1 MHHLHVDRVAS
12 GRWPFSLQSA
22 RNWSESFQCQQSND
36 GDLSRVQLPVRGG
49 MIWEIWGSFVEVSC
63 PFNHPPPA
71 TQKTRTC
78 CTGPDEP
85 SSRWLILATTQ
96 ACPGKSSVRLSGR
109 VRGMQQAAGGLVM
122 EATRPKNRR
131 LTSASPRRP
140 SYPGFSRDVSLA
152 LPSAPSRGSSRLFE
166 LKPHRA
172 GPARV
177 EAIATLVSP
186 SPS

>member
-12 GRWPFSLQSA
+12 GRWPFSLHATGRNLFSA
-22 RNWSESFQCQQSND
+22 SNLTMD
-36 GDLSRVQLPVRGG
+36 DLSRVQLPVRGLG

-63 PFNHPPPA
+63 PFNHPSPA

-78 CTGPDEP
+78 RTGPDEP
-85 SSRWLILATTQ
+85 SSRWLILDTTQ

-131 LTSASPRRP
+131 LHL
-140 SYPGFSRDVSLA
+140 GFSLPPFVPRILA
-152 LPSAPSRGSSRLFE
+152 
-166 LKPHRA
+166 
-172 GPARV
+172 
-177 EAIATLVSP
+177 
-186 SPS
+186 

>member
-12 GRWPFSLQSA
+12 GRWPFSLHATGRNLFSA
-22 RNWSESFQCQQSND
+22 SNLTMD
-36 GDLSRVQLPVRGG
+36 DLSRVQLPVRELG

-63 PFNHPPPA
+63 PFNHPSLA

-78 CTGPDEP
+78 RTGPDEP
-85 SSRWLILATTQ
+85 SSRWLILDTTQ

-131 LTSASPRRP
+131 LQLRFSLPPFVPRI
-140 SYPGFSRDVSLA
+140 LA
-152 LPSAPSRGSSRLFE
+152 
-166 LKPHRA
+166 
-172 GPARV
+172 
-177 EAIATLVSP
+177 
-186 SPS
+186 